1 MAVDVDSVVVAAVD
15 EGSNNGMLAGA
26 EEIVRDLGNS
36 QRGAGARSCSR
47 RLCLEGRLEF
57 RYPRRWLSC
66 SGPLLL
72 LNSNRIADG
81 QGEGEVVGVD
91 K

>member
-15 EGSNNGMLAGA
+15 GRSNNGVLAGA
-26 EEIVRDLGNS
+26 EEIVRDLGDS
-36 QRGAGARSCSR
+36 RRSAGAGSCSW
-47 RLCLEGRLEF
+47 RLSLDRRLEF
-57 RYPRRWLSC
+57 RYPRCWLSC

-81 QGEGEVVGVD
+81 QGEGEVAGVD